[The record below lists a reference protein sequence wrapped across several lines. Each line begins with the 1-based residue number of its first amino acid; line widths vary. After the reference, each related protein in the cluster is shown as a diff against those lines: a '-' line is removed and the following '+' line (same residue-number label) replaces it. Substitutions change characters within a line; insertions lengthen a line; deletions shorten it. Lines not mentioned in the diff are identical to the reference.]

1 MPTCCRTNRSQVA
14 RYGRTVTVRQFTV
27 FAAISFLG
35 MMIGAQT
42 PVISKTAAESAI
54 EACKLQLTA
63 DAGYWWRPDTS
74 EPRVCSLAQEYNLDT
89 CLEPS
94 SENDPESA
102 PCKILEEIIVERG
115 VVCSPSCGG
124 PNCAAD
130 WHNARQ

>member
-1 MPTCCRTNRSQVA
+1 MRKLVA
-14 RYGRTVTVRQFTV
+14 
-27 FAAISFLG
+27 FAAMSF
-35 MMIGAQT
+35 MAVMIGMQI
-42 PVISKTAAESAI
+42 PVASKTAAESAI

-63 DAGYWWRPDTS
+63 DAGYWWRADTS

-94 SENDPESA
+94 SGNDPESA

-130 WHNARQ
+130 WHEARQ